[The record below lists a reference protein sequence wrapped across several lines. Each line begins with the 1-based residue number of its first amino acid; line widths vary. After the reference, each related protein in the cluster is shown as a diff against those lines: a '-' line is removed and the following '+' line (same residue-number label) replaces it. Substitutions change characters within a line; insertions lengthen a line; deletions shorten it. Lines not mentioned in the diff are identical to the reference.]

1 MAEEGNTTS
10 TSPSKEQEEE
20 EEEEEWQVVLSE
32 FKDEPRDSEAN
43 RRRQNRLILTE
54 EWIISTRY
62 ETKGSY
68 RYNNYLYQRNIEN
81 ESWSLAHNISMSGHI
96 NGKLLL
102 SDPYH

>member
-20 EEEEEWQVVLSE
+20 EWQVVLSD

-43 RRRQNRLILTE
+43 RRRQNGLILTE

-62 ETKGSY
+62 ETKD
-68 RYNNYLYQRNIEN
+68 
-81 ESWSLAHNISMSGHI
+81 HI
-96 NGKLLL
+96 GTAITSTKEI
-102 SDPYH
+102 